1 MYSTTHKKEIA
12 LTATPTWP
20 PSGQAWHDAVAHERA
35 LIGQGRF
42 DEALEIC
49 ERMYIAAEAAAA
61 PYGVLAM
68 LWAHRGDML
77 RYQEDF
83 EGAADAYAE
92 CLCRLRSI
100 AERTNCPQILI
111 IPLHTLAAIRLRL
124 GCVDDA
130 RILLDQS
137 DDALKRANP
146 TLNRRLIQFHTT
158 LLRAWSAVAADDLPT
173 ARHLY
178 TQARQIADV
187 LRFAPAH
194 RLRLALDDGLR
205 WLEGPAAIPPH
216 SFLWDEP
223 QVARPPQR
231 LLARV
236 A

>member
-12 LTATPTWP
+12 LTAIPTWP
-20 PSGQAWHDAVAHERA
+20 PSGQAWRDVVAHERA
-35 LIGQGRF
+35 LVKQGRF
-42 DEALEIC
+42 DEALKVC
-49 ERMYIAAEAAAA
+49 ERIYAAAEAA
-61 PYGVLAM
+61 PPGVLAM

-77 RYQEDF
+77 RHLEDLS
-83 EGAADAYAE
+83 GAADAYAE

-111 IPLHTLAAIRLRL
+111 IPLHTLAAIRLRR
-124 GCVDDA
+124 GRVDDA

-146 TLNRRLIQFHTT
+146 TLNRQLIQFHTT

-205 WLEGPAAIPPH
+205 WLECPAAIPPDP
-216 SFLWDEP
+216 FLWDEP

-231 LLARV
+231 PLARV